1 MTFQQFLTGLIQGL
15 LIVGLTLLIL
25 WLLGANTMTVFN

>member
-15 LIVGLTLLIL
+15 LIAGLTLLIL
-25 WLLGANTMTVFN
+25 WLLGANTQGVL